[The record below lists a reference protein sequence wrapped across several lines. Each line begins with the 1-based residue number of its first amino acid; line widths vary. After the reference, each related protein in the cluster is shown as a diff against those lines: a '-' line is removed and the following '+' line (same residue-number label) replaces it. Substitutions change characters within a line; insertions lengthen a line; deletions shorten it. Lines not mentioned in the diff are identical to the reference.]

1 MRFSWED
8 EVAVRGLGVEGHLGV
23 SNRTCVKAFRRS
35 GRKETISGICEP
47 VKPPEPEETTQ

>member
-8 EVAVRGLGVEGHLGV
+8 ESEARGAGVEGHLGV

-35 GRKETISGICEP
+35 GRKETISGRCER
-47 VKPPEPEETTQ
+47 VEPPEEEAPQ